1 MNIINGIRFNDRIYS
16 HHGNETASTKG
27 FVARQSRSGQ
37 QVWKPVGLILGEGDE
52 SLLPEMQGLFHD
64 HGAQAMQPVKIEV
77 PDDWDDRGWA

>member
-1 MNIINGIRFNDRIYS
+1 MHRTVHDTLGCVVVLRKDNAMNIINGIRFNDRIYS

-52 SLLPEMQGLFHD
+52 SLLPEMQ
-64 HGAQAMQPVKIEV
+64 
-77 PDDWDDRGWA
+77 